1 MSLAPASRY
10 DHPTTPHHRIK
21 AAVDRTGAAVLLVLA
36 LPWLGLIAL
45 AIWAEDAGPVL
56 RRERR
61 LGRWG
66 REFSLLRFRT
76 TTSGG
81 RQDGQ
86 VTRVGAVLRRYA
98 VEGLPQLINVLR
110 GICPS
115 SVRGHRHPGCARESG
130 PAAARACDPVSPLPG
145 ITAGRPGRPRRR
157 RASWSATSAAGP
169 CGRT

>member
-98 VEGLPQLINVLR
+98 VEGCR
-110 GICPS
+110 S
-115 SVRGHRHPGCARESG
+115 
-130 PAAARACDPVSPLPG
+130 
-145 ITAGRPGRPRRR
+145 
-157 RASWSATSAAGP
+157 
-169 CGRT
+169 